1 MYKPPTWH
9 KIGQAVNQT
18 LSKEEM
24 LKKADADYEVIL
36 SPVQVE
42 DLTTGKFVTVED
54 RYVTGRLDPITL
66 ELQNWEVVKGRYQV
80 VSNEVI
86 IDKFTDNQETY
97 TIDYFYKIG
106 FKVNKEY
113 DVSGLENANG
123 AWFGFWKNSTGKS
136 IDYEV
141 RFYPDHQSAL
151 DYGLKYVDE
160 VIGDDAILKKSSSS
174 WTEGIQ
180 DRRTRSD

>member
-1 MYKPPTWH
+1 VKNLY
-9 KIGQAVNQT
+9 IVLILLT
-18 LSKEEM
+18 LLIVGCGES
-24 LKKADADYEVIL
+24 D
-36 SPVQVE
+36 VE
-42 DLTTGKFVTVED
+42 
-54 RYVTGRLDPITL
+54 
-66 ELQNWEVVKGRYQV
+66 
-80 VSNEVI
+80 NEVI
-86 IDKFTDNQETY
+86 IDKFTDNQATY

-160 VIGDDAILKKSSSS
+160 VIGDDAILKKSASS

-180 DRRTRSD
+180 DRRTRSGNGYGGSSDSVKAKYLHYLVYDNAIILCSGLDLSYAIQNCTELILALKEL